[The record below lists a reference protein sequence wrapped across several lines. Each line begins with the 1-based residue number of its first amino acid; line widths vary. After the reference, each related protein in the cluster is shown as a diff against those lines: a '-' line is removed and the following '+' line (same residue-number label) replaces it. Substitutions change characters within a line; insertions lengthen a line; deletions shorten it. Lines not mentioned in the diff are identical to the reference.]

1 MTTPTAKGSSTIRP
15 SHWKAEDGSRIEID
29 MSGED
34 YQISTTVF
42 YYSPDYTEQEDDY
55 DVFSDDSI

>member
-1 MTTPTAKGSSTIRP
+1 
-15 SHWKAEDGSRIEID
+15 